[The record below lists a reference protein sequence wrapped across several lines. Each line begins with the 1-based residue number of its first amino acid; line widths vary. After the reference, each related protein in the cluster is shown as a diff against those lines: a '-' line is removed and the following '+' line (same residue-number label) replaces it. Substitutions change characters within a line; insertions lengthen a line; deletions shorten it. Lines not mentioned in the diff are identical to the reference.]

1 MSILMGVDA
10 VDFAKRINGQQG
22 PSYSKVQQKCYT
34 DALRQDLGVNL
45 LL

>member
-1 MSILMGVDA
+1 MAVDA
-10 VDFAKRINGQQG
+10 ADSAKRINGQQG

-34 DALRQDLGVNL
+34 DALRKDLGLNL